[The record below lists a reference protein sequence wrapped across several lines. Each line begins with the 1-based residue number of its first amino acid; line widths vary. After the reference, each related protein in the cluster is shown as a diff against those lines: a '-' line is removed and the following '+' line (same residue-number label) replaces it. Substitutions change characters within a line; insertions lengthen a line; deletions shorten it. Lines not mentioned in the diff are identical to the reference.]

1 MTTEDNANQ
10 ALQRELARLRAR
22 LAILEKAAVEHIRVE
37 ESLRRQA
44 AILQEQT
51 ELLELAHDTIMV
63 RDLDNLVLF
72 WNRGAEETYGWSRQ
86 EALGQVTHSLLDTQF
101 PVPLAEIESE
111 LEHQGRWEGELIHKK
126 KDGSRIVV
134 ASRWALRRDGSGHP
148 LATLEINNDITLRK
162 QAEDALRQ
170 TLERLD
176 HRVQER
182 TAELSAANQTLT
194 EEIKERERAELALR
208 QSERQLRAKT
218 RELNEVNA
226 ALQVLLKQQERFRVD
241 MEDQILDNV
250 RHLILPYLENLLTMN
265 LNPDQQVQAEI
276 MESNLRN
283 LVSQFTRRLSSTNL
297 GLTPREMQIAN
308 LIRDGRSTKEIAELL
323 HVSPRAVVFHRQ
335 NIRAKLGLGPGC
347 KKRLQTEL
355 LALA

>member
-1 MTTEDNANQ
+1 MTVESDA
-10 ALQRELARLRAR
+10 REELRQEVARLRDR
-22 LAILEKAAVEHIRVE
+22 LAGLERAEAEHLRVE
-37 ESLRRQA
+37 DSLRCQT

-63 RDLDNLVLF
+63 RDLNSVILF
-72 WNRGAEETYGWSRQ
+72 WNRGAEETYGWSRV
-86 EALGQVTHSLLDTQF
+86 EALGKVTHSLLRTQF
-101 PVPLAEIESE
+101 PVPLAQIESD
-111 LEHQGRWEGELIHKK
+111 LRRDGRWEGELVHRK
-126 KDGSRIVV
+126 KDGNQIVV
-134 ASRWALRRDGSGHP
+134 ASRWALRRDSTGHP
-148 LATLEINNDITLRK
+148 LAILEINNDVTSRK
-162 QAEDALRQ
+162 QAEDALRR
-170 TLERLD
+170 TMEDLD
-176 HRVQER
+176 RRVHER
-182 TAELSAANQTLT
+182 TAALLTTNQTLT
-194 EEIKERERAELALR
+194 EEISERKRAEQALR

-226 ALQVLLKQQERFRVD
+226 ALQVLLKQQERFRGE

-265 LNPDQQVQAEI
+265 LNPDQQAQAEI

-297 GLTPREMQIAN
+297 GLTPKELQIAN

-323 HVSPRAVVFHRQ
+323 HVSARAIVFHRQ
-335 NIRAKLGLGPGC
+335 NIRAKLGLVSGG
-347 KKRLQTEL
+347 KKRLQAEL